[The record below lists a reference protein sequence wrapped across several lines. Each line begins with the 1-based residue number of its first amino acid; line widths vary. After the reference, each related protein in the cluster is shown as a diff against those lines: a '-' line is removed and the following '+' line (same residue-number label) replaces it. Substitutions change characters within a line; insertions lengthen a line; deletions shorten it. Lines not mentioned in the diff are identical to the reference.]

1 MLKPCRNNYALFN
14 DMEIMKTLC
23 TTLKALW
30 LTIGHLRWR
39 RSIASFHV
47 GKIICIRRRSPVER
61 MVARSRR
68 VSRRLSSHG
77 SAATAT
83 TGSCT
88 KYTSETKGASSR
100 IPDTDLQHGKPYLHA
115 YR

>member
-1 MLKPCRNNYALFN
+1 
-14 DMEIMKTLC
+14 MEIWDFVCYSRGFVAHYRPSPLATKHC
-23 TTLKALW
+23 
-30 LTIGHLRWR
+30 IVSRWK
-39 RSIASFHV
+39 V
-47 GKIICIRRRSPVER
+47 ICIRRRSPVER

-88 KYTSETKGASSR
+88 KYTLETKGASSR
-100 IPDTDLQHGKPYLHA
+100 ISDTDLQHGKLTYLPIERDI
-115 YR
+115 YGRKDDRTCP